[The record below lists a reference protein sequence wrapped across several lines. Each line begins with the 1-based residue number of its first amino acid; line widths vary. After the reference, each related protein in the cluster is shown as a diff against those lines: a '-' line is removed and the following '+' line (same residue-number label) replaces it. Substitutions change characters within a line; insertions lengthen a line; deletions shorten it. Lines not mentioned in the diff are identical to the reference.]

1 MFESVAPDAFTKRS
15 HRIFY
20 QTLPVS
26 VTAHALV
33 AAFLVGQMVWRVEF
47 PTQSPALVR
56 SYVLVEAPP
65 PPPPPPPP
73 PAPPKPQAIAPQ
85 PPAPKP
91 AIDVA
96 PTVIPDAIPVVSNEP
111 PAPLE
116 PHPVEATA
124 APSGDSGAGTAIIP
138 GGLPGGQ
145 PGGVVGGISM
155 LAPDNRVHIK
165 RDAPLPMKS
174 IRQEYPVY
182 PEEGR
187 LKVWEDNLTVRYVIG
202 KDGRVKEITIIDPPH
217 RKVFEEATRHAI
229 KDWRFTPL
237 LNADGEP
244 QEVVHE
250 LTINFQLH

>member
-1 MFESVAPDAFTKRS
+1 MFESVAPEAFSRRS
-15 HRIFY
+15 QRIFY
-20 QTLPVS
+20 QTLPAS
-26 VTAHALV
+26 LTAHALV
-33 AAFLVGQMVWRVEF
+33 IAAVLAQMLWQVEF
-47 PTQSPALVR
+47 PDQSPALVR
-56 SYVLVEAPP
+56 AYILAEPP

-73 PAPPKPQAIAPQ
+73 PAAPPKAQPAVPLAP
-85 PPAPKP
+85 PPKLAVE
-91 AIDVA
+91 VA

-124 APSGDSGAGTAIIP
+124 EPSGDNGTGSAVIP

-145 PGGVVGGISM
+145 PGGVAGGISL

-165 RDAPLPMKS
+165 RDAPLPMKAL
-174 IRQEYPVY
+174 RQEYPVY

-202 KDGRVKEITIIDPPH
+202 KDGRVKEITILDPPR
-217 RKVFEEATRHAI
+217 RKPFEDATRRAI
-229 KDWRFTPL
+229 RDWRFTPF
-237 LNADGEP
+237 LNAEGQPE
-244 QEVVHE
+244 EVVHE